1 MQKLTHFLATTSL
14 EERKGL
20 RTLLGARGPAVKFIV
35 DSLLWNSTS
44 WFQHTFNANPTYYQV
59 VRSVARRLNIRA
71 DDGDSVEHL
80 ECEISQHIFKVM
92 WEKMTPEQR
101 EELTKKLKEA
111 MGGDRFT
118 AAFTTGASLYAALMA
133 ANLSGFGVY
142 MLATTVLSALT
153 STLSLTLP
161 FVAYTAV
168 TRAISVVLGPVGWL
182 GAGLLTLHQ
191 LTGPNWQKTT
201 NAIVYISMLRNA
213 PK

>member
-1 MQKLTHFLATTSL
+1 MQKLISFLATKSTD
-14 EERKGL
+14 ERRGL
-20 RTLLGARGPAVKFIV
+20 QTLLEGQGSAPKDLVAA
-35 DSLLWNSTS
+35 LLWNSTS
-44 WFQHTFNANPTYYQV
+44 LLQYTFTDGPTYYQIV
-59 VRSVARRLNIRA
+59 QSVARRLKIRA

-80 ECEISQHIFKVM
+80 EREISQQLFNAM

-101 EELTKKLKEA
+101 EELARKLKEA
-111 MGGDRFT
+111 MGSDKFT
-118 AAFTTGASLYAALMA
+118 AGFTTGAGLYAALMA

-168 TRAISVVLGPVGWL
+168 TRALSVVLGPVGFL
-182 GAGLLTLHQ
+182 GAGLLTLHH

-213 PK
+213 PQ

>member
-1 MQKLTHFLATTSL
+1 MQKLKAFLASKTID
-14 EERKGL
+14 ERRGL
-20 RTLLGARGPAVKFIV
+20 QTLLEAEGPAAKHLAAA
-35 DSLLWNSTS
+35 LLWNSTS
-44 WFQHTFNANPTYYQV
+44 LLQYVFTNGPTYYQIV
-59 VRSVARRLNIRA
+59 QSVARRLKIRA

-80 ECEISQHIFKVM
+80 ECEISQHLFKTM

-111 MGGDRFT
+111 MGDENFN
-118 AAFTTGASLYAALMA
+118 AAFKTGASLYAALMA

-142 MLATTVLSALT
+142 MLATTVLGALT
-153 STLSLTLP
+153 STLGLTLP

-168 TRAISVVLGPVGWL
+168 TRAISVVIGPVGWL

-191 LTGPNWQKTT
+191 LTGPNWQRTT
-201 NAIVYISMLRNA
+201 NAIVYISMLRNS

>member
-1 MQKLTHFLATTSL
+1 MQKLTSFLASKTTD
-14 EERKGL
+14 ERRGL
-20 RTLLGARGPAVKFIV
+20 RALLKAEGPAPKHIV
-35 DSLLWNSTS
+35 AALLWNSTS
-44 WFQHTFNANPTYYQV
+44 LLQYAFTDGLTYYQIV
-59 VRSVARRLNIRA
+59 QSVARRLKIRA

-80 ECEISQHIFKVM
+80 ECEISQHLFKAM

-111 MGGDRFT
+111 MGSDNFT
-118 AAFTTGASLYAALMA
+118 TALTTGASLYAALMA

-168 TRAISVVLGPVGWL
+168 TRGLSVVLGPVGWI

-201 NAIVYISMLRNA
+201 NAIVYISMLRNT